1 MSALAMDPASA
12 QRRAAYGAI
21 LSVWLRGIR
30 YTGPSLVMVG
40 GVIVALVAASSERR
54 WALPT
59 AQFCTVACMV
69 CLWAGFFAAL
79 QRQNHPLTARLLP
92 AQLRRLRELAV
103 LGLLVTALPSA
114 GLLAYSPLLI
124 PGPAALIVSMLA
136 CVGLAVVVR
145 WPWIWIVGWV
155 AVSLAGA
162 AVTGSMRL
170 AIKARVLES
179 YADQPVSM
187 AAVVF
192 VLSVLALWHLF
203 QAGGPM
209 HAKSWRNNAQVRD
222 LLAASGERSVKAFS
236 LEGRLASV
244 LDWVGQAFAWLRNVY
259 LDVLI
264 RRARPSV
271 RSVMAR
277 VELASNPRT
286 HWAATIG
293 ALLLTSG
300 ALGAGLIV
308 LLLVSPDGAGL
319 GGSMALA
326 FAFSYLGM
334 LVNPLLATPG
344 AVLRGRREQSVLL
357 LLPGVPR
364 GSALNRQLAGRQM
377 AAHVVNWALA
387 VALMSGLQAL
397 ASQLKGADMSLSL
410 LGRAAASL
418 ALLVLPM
425 GLLQWRNWSIERETQ
440 PVWTLVLALL
450 LWIGT
455 VSLTVVIGERP
466 ALMPVPLI
474 GGSVLFTAVLAALR
488 WPSISRY
495 PSFWPVGR
503 HA

>member
-1 MSALAMDPASA
+1 MDPAGA

-30 YTGPSLVMVG
+30 ITAPSLVMLVA
-40 GVIVALVAASSERR
+40 VIVALVASFSEPR
-54 WALPT
+54 WVVPV

-69 CLWAGFFAAL
+69 CLWAGFFAAV

-114 GLLAYSPLLI
+114 GLLAYSPLQI
-124 PGPAALIVSMLA
+124 PGPAALILSMLA
-136 CVGLAVVVR
+136 CVGLAVIVR

-155 AVSLAGA
+155 VVSLAGA
-162 AVTGSMRL
+162 AVSGPMRL
-170 AIKARVLES
+170 AVRARVVES
-179 YADQPVSM
+179 YTHQPVSM
-187 AAVVF
+187 TAVVF
-192 VLSVLALWHLF
+192 VLSALALWHLF
-203 QAGGPM
+203 QAGGPG
-209 HAKSWRNNAQVRD
+209 HVKSWRSDSQVRD
-222 LLAASGERSVKAFS
+222 LLKSSGEQAAIAPS
-236 LEGRLASV
+236 LEGRLAIL

-271 RSVMAR
+271 HSVMAR

-300 ALGAGLIV
+300 AMGAGLFV
-308 LLLVSPDGAGL
+308 LLLVTPDGAEL

-334 LVNPLLATPG
+334 LVNPLIAAPG
-344 AVLRGRREQSVLL
+344 AVLRGRREQSVLV

-364 GSALNRQLAGRQM
+364 GPALNRQLAGRQM
-377 AAHVVNWALA
+377 GAHVVNWTLALA
-387 VALMSGLQAL
+387 FMGGMQAL
-397 ASQLKGADMSLSL
+397 ASHLKGADMSLSL
-410 LGRAAASL
+410 LGRAAVSL

-425 GLLQWRNWSIERETQ
+425 GLLQWRNWSVERETR
-440 PVWTLVLALL
+440 PAWTLLLTMLL
-450 LWIGT
+450 LVGT

-474 GGSVLFTAVLAALR
+474 GGSVLVTAVLAALR

>member
-1 MSALAMDPASA
+1 MSAQAMDPASA

-30 YTGPSLVMVG
+30 YTGPFLVMVVV
-40 GVIVALVAASSERR
+40 VIVALVAFFSEPR
-54 WALPT
+54 WVMPV

-69 CLWAGFFAAL
+69 CLWAGFFAAM

-114 GLLAYSPLLI
+114 GLLAHSPLQI

-136 CVGLAVVVR
+136 GVGLAVVVR

-155 AVSLAGA
+155 VVSLIGA
-162 AVTGSMRL
+162 AVTGPMRL

-192 VLSVLALWHLF
+192 VLSALALWHLF
-203 QAGGPM
+203 QTGGPS

-222 LLAASGERSVKAFS
+222 LLASNGERSARAFS
-236 LEGRLASV
+236 LEGRFASV
-244 LDWVGQAFAWLRNVY
+244 LDWVGQAFAWLRIVY
-259 LDVLI
+259 MDVLI

-277 VELASNPRT
+277 VELASNPQT
-286 HWAATIG
+286 HWAASLG
-293 ALLLTSG
+293 ALLLISVG
-300 ALGAGLIV
+300 MVAALIV
-308 LLLVSPDGAGL
+308 TLLVSPDGAEIAGI
-319 GGSMALA
+319 MVQA

-334 LVNPLLATPG
+334 LVSPLLATTG

-364 GSALNRQLAGRQM
+364 GPALNRQLAGRQM
-377 AAHVVNWALA
+377 ATHAVNWVLALA
-387 VALMSGLQAL
+387 LMGGLQAL
-397 ASQLKGADMSLSL
+397 ATQLKGTDMSLSL
-410 LGRAAASL
+410 WGRAALSFAV
-418 ALLVLPM
+418 LVLPM
-425 GLLQWRNWSIERETQ
+425 GLLQWRNWSVERETR
-440 PVWTLVLALL
+440 PVWTLVLTTLL
-450 LWIGT
+450 LIGT
-455 VSLTVVIGERP
+455 VSLTVVIGERS
-466 ALMPVPLI
+466 ALMPMPLI
-474 GGSVLFTAVLAALR
+474 GGSVLLTAVLAALR

-495 PSFWPVGR
+495 PGFWPVGR